1 MDEKY
6 LYNLADCENLRRYML
21 QMRDPYLPNWKTQAM
36 FHDPKRFMADPTSRD
51 TAAILRARAVLDNTA
66 GYAKRTFV
74 AGMMNGSTSR
84 ARPWWT
90 LKELDEEVDTATT
103 QKYIAK
109 NVNQL
114 NQLFQTSNLYRT
126 LPTSYGDLGI
136 FSNSAFSMLPHKLNA
151 FIFKNIPLGS
161 YAFLTDSEGMANT
174 FVWDFTMTLREMV
187 EEYGVKKATG
197 KVDWSNFEPW
207 VKDSYMKG
215 EYYRIIQLSLLVVPN
230 PNPVPNSLM
239 PQFALNFQM
248 YVWIRG
254 EGSVPNGSFG
264 GSLQAGFRY
273 SNQNTYK
280 DERFSQKDGMQSFI
294 KVSGFEYF
302 PFIVNRWELS
312 IDGVWGVN
320 GPGEMCIQEVQVLQ
334 EQERFHL
341 EGIEKIVRPAMIG
354 PTSLRRA
361 QSSILPG
368 SMTYVDEMSEG
379 TKYRKAYDVD
389 PRLSELIASKSE
401 YQARIRKS
409 WFEDLFLMMAGDEKI
424 SHVTAR
430 EIEERAAEKMTGIG
444 PALGQQDQDQN
455 SPLITN
461 GFLLAGKIP
470 GKLPPMPEV
479 LQNVSFRPE
488 YISILAQAAKA
499 SMIQGDDRL
508 LEYVNN
514 LATVTQNPMLTKM
527 LKGPE
532 MIRQRADYI
541 GSNPAMLLD
550 EEEFAEVVKAANE
563 AMAQQTQ
570 IQNMNTSSQTAKNL
584 SQAKTGEGSL
594 LDSMQQAQERI

>member
-1 MDEKY
+1 MTSMPPKY
-6 LYNLADCENLRRYML
+6 LYTLGECEQIRTYLM
-21 QMRDPYLPNWKTQAM
+21 QVRDVYIPNWKTQAR
-36 FHDPKRFMADPTSRD
+36 FIDPKRFIDDAKSRD
-51 TAAILRARAVLDNTA
+51 VAAILRARDVLDNTA
-66 GYAKRTFV
+66 GYAKRTFI

-90 LKELDEEVDTATT
+90 LAALEENVDNAMT
-103 QKYIAK
+103 QKYISK

-114 NQLFQTSNLYRT
+114 NQLFQLSNLYRV

-136 FSNSAFSMLPHKLNA
+136 FSNSAFSMLAHQRWG
-151 FIFKNIPLGS
+151 FYFKNIPLGT
-161 YAFLTDSEGMANT
+161 YAFDVDSEGMANT
-174 FVWDFTMTLREMV
+174 FVYDFTLTVRQLV
-187 EEYGVKKATG
+187 EEYGRKKGTG
-197 KVDWSNFEPW
+197 HVQWENFEPW
-207 VKDSYMKG
+207 IKEAYEKG
-215 EYYRIIQLSLLVVPN
+215 EYYKVVQLSLLVIPN

-239 PQFALNFQM
+239 PQFSQNFQM
-248 YVWIRG
+248 YCWVRG
-254 EGSVPNGSFG
+254 VGANLNGSFKN
-264 GSLQAGFRY
+264 GFRY
-273 SNQNTYK
+273 SNQQPYK
-280 DERFSQKDGMQSFI
+280 EERFSQ
-294 KVSGFEYF
+294 SGGNRDFVQMTGLEYF
-302 PFIVNRWELS
+302 PFIVNRWELGA
-312 IDGVWGVN
+312 DGIWGVN
-320 GPGEMCIQEVQVLQ
+320 GPGEMCIQEIQVLQ

-354 PTSLRRA
+354 PTSLRRS

-389 PRLSELIASKSE
+389 PSLVELVASKKE
-401 YQARIRKS
+401 YQERIRKA

-430 EIEERAAEKMTGIG
+430 EIEERASEKMVGIG

-455 SPLITN
+455 GPLIRN
-461 GFLLAGKIP
+461 GFLLGSKLP
-470 GKLPPMPEV
+470 GKFPPVPEQLRQV
-479 LQNVSFRPE
+479 DFRPE

-499 SMIQGDDRL
+499 SMIAGDDRL

-550 EEEFAEVVKAANE
+550 EEEYDAMVEASNKAMQE
-563 AMAQQTQ
+563 QTQ
-570 IQNMNTSSQTAKNL
+570 IQNMNVSSQTAKNL
-584 SQAKTGEGSL
+584 SQAKTGEGSM
-594 LDSMQQAQERI
+594 LDVMQQAQERI